1 MEFPLSFIE
10 IIAAFGIVL
19 IGAVLQGSVGFGMGP
34 FCAPLLVLL
43 NPEFIPGPLLLTA
56 LFLTSLMFFRE
67 KHAVKMHEIKWAV
80 IGRIGGSVLGAFILT
95 LIPRD
100 SLSLF
105 FGIMILLAVLI
116 LISGLRPAL
125 TTKNLIG
132 TGVLSGFMGT
142 AASIGGAPIA
152 LLYQHKKGPRIRGTL
167 SGIFIVGTII
177 AVLSLLVVGKFGVK
191 ELLFASVM
199 IPAVIIGF
207 FISNRTFPILDR
219 GFMRPV
225 ILVISIITSAF
236 IIIRAIWF

>member
-10 IIAAFGIVL
+10 IIVAFGIVV

-34 FCAPLLVLL
+34 FCAPLLILL

-56 LFLTSLMFFRE
+56 LFLTVLMFHRE
-67 KHAVKMHEIKWAV
+67 KHAVKMQEVKWAV
-80 IGRIGGSVLGAFILT
+80 VGRVGGSVLGAFILT

-105 FGIMILLAVLI
+105 FGIMILLAVII

-125 TTKNLIG
+125 TIKNLIG
-132 TGVLSGFMGT
+132 TGMLSGFMGT
-142 AASIGGAPIA
+142 AAAIGGAPIA
-152 LLYQHKKGPRIRGTL
+152 LLYQHKKGPQIRGTL

-177 AVLSLLVVGKFGVK
+177 AVLSLLVVGKFRVN
-191 ELLFASVM
+191 ELLFAMVM
-199 IPAVIIGF
+199 IPAVILGF
-207 FISNRTFPILDR
+207 FISNKTFPLLDQ

-225 ILVISIITSAF
+225 ILVISIGTSVF
-236 IIIRAIWF
+236 IIVKSLFL